1 MDNNALSMPEKV
13 LKEVSKIVVGKEKI
27 KELLLVTLL
36 SGGHLLIE
44 GLPGT
49 AKTTVARVFAQVI
62 GGEFKRIQFTPDMLP
77 TDITG
82 FYIYSTDGSSRFVPG
97 PIHANIVLADELNRA
112 TPRTQAALVEA
123 MQESQVTVEGV
134 THVLPSP
141 FMVIASQLPYGG
153 AGTYPLTEVQVDR
166 FLLRTWS
173 GYPPEEEEKEIVGN
187 IDRIEDQAVESV
199 TQSQEILETRRAV
212 RNIYL
217 SEKVRDYII
226 SLVKYVRQDPD
237 VLGSPSPR
245 ASIALYKASRALA
258 LLKQRDFVIPDDV
271 KSLFLPALEHRVRI
285 RPGIEMEEVTP
296 GGIIKK
302 ALAEVPVPKEP

>member
-27 KELLLVTLL
+27 KELLLVALL

-49 AKTTVARVFAQVI
+49 AKTTVARVFAQVV

-112 TPRTQAALVEA
+112 TPRTQAALIEA
-123 MQESQVTVEGV
+123 MQENQVTVEGV

-141 FMVIASQLPYGG
+141 FMLIASQLPYGS

-187 IDRIEDQAVESV
+187 INRIEDQAVEPV
-199 TQSQEILETRRAV
+199 TQSQEILETRRTV

-226 SLVKYVRQDPD
+226 SLVKCVRQDPD

-285 RPGIEMEEVTP
+285 RPGVEMEEVTP
-296 GGIIKK
+296 GDIIKK

>member
-141 FMVIASQLPYGG
+141 FMLIASQLPYGG

-212 RNIYL
+212 RNIHL

-237 VLGSPSPR
+237 VLDSPSPR
-245 ASIALYKASRALA
+245 ASIALYKTSRALA

>member
-166 FLLRTWS
+166 FLLRAWS